1 MMDWTG
7 ANGLRIGGRL
17 VSDQQ
22 LLRIA
27 WITLLSTCA
36 VSMLIHALSGHARAI
51 PFFISE
57 SDYPG
62 AERIVFRLGLT
73 ISGGLLCLLA
83 LRLSYALPSKSSPRA
98 TALGKYSGLT
108 TGVFLVLLSWF
119 SMHDH
124 LVIHC
129 IFASITFASGYF
141 WAYAI
146 HASLADQSSVGHRW
160 RQAWLMAGI
169 VSYAV
174 MNLVL
179 ARPIR
184 DFVLEG
190 GLRDGTT
197 VMNLAQRSIDIAA
210 PAEYLFFFS
219 IVMMLAS
226 FEHDLSEG
234 RKEETLLQ

>member
-7 ANGLRIGGRL
+7 ANGVRIGGRL

-83 LRLSYALPSKSSPRA
+83 LRFSYALPSKSSPRS

-124 LVIHC
+124 LVVHC
-129 IFASITFASGYF
+129 IFASITFAGGYL

-169 VSYAV
+169 ASYAV

-234 RKEETLLQ
+234 REEETLLQ

>member
-1 MMDWTG
+1 MIDWTG
-7 ANGLRIGGRL
+7 ERGLRLGDRR
-17 VSDQQ
+17 VSDRH

-36 VSMLIHALSGHARAI
+36 ISMLIHALSGHARAI

-73 ISGGLLCLLA
+73 ASGGLLCLLA
-83 LRLSYALPSKSSPRA
+83 LRLSYALPSTSSPRSTSIA
-98 TALGKYSGLT
+98 KYSGLT
-108 TGVFLVLLSWF
+108 TGVFVVLLSWF

-124 LVIHC
+124 LLIHC
-129 IFASITFASGYF
+129 IFASITFGSGYL
-141 WAYAI
+141 WAYTT
-146 HASLADQSSVGHRW
+146 HVSLTDQPSVGHRW

-169 VSYAV
+169 ASYAI

-197 VMNLAQRSIDIAA
+197 VMNLAQSSIDIAA
-210 PAEYLFFFS
+210 PAEYLFFIS

-226 FEHDLSEG
+226 FEYDLNEG
-234 RKEETLLQ
+234 TKEENLIQ

>member
-7 ANGLRIGGRL
+7 ANGLRLGNRL
-17 VSDQQ
+17 VSDQH

-62 AERIVFRLGLT
+62 AERIVFRGGLT
-73 ISGGLLCLLA
+73 ASGGLLCLLA
-83 LRLSYALPSKSSPRA
+83 LRLSYALPSTSSPRS
-98 TALGKYSGLT
+98 TAFAKYCGLT
-108 TGVFLVLLSWF
+108 TGVFVVLLSWF

-124 LVIHC
+124 LMIHC
-129 IFASITFASGYF
+129 IFASITFGSGYL
-141 WAYAI
+141 WAYTT
-146 HASLADQSSVGHRW
+146 HVSLADKPSIGHRW
-160 RQAWLMAGI
+160 RQGWLMAGI
-169 VSYAV
+169 ASYAV

-179 ARPIR
+179 ARPVW
-184 DFVLEG
+184 DFVVNG

-197 VMNLAQRSIDIAA
+197 VMNLAQSAIDIAA
-210 PAEYLFFFS
+210 PAEYLFFVS

-226 FEHDLSEG
+226 FDYDLGENLGQEH
-234 RKEETLLQ
+234 LQQ